1 MAICKK
7 CRNYNCHY
15 YEWCKPCLLRYLRK
29 NFKNWTSGNGKIDN
43 LIREMQLKVDSFD
56 HAIFEWIPYSQFDD
70 IKGNSMNRLC
80 LAIWKDGPLRYEFT
94 ENKYIRKKNINI
106 ALKYISKS
114 HNIADEVK
122 FYNSDI
128 FGISQNPDT
137 NGYALVLDNVYCIKC
152 GRKFTSYAKCSTCK
166 IRYSWDQKINN
177 IIQKIRFELDS
188 YDKFEWIPYEQFYN
202 IKEIDKSSSAYSALC
217 KDGPYHR
224 DININ
229 KYIRIRNVKVVL
241 KYIDLHYIICEY
253 NWIKNRSDRKIYG
266 ISQNKSDYILVFE
279 GKYCEYCEL
288 PTTYSEC
295 EPCQMNYIKKNFTY
309 CIDKNKKI
317 GNLIREMHLKND
329 YSGIVFEWIPYDQFN
344 NIKEMDEC
352 DFTSKIYSAVWK
364 NGPSYYIGKNKY
376 VRNLNQNK
384 SITLKNLCDPQN
396 NIDEILNEIKN
407 YSDCEVYGIS
417 QDSDTKDYIMVLEA
431 GYCDKCG
438 LYTYGRWCK
447 LCRINYFNKNFTVH
461 ADENEKI
468 DYLIKK
474 MQLKSDYDGI
484 VFEWIPYSLFNNIE
498 EIIKSD
504 FTEIY
509 SAVWKKGPSYYGNQ
523 IKYIRNKN
531 KNKRVTFKKVYNLQD
546 IALNEAK
553 DYSNCKLY
561 GISQDPSTKEY
572 FIIFQDEYCEK
583 CSRKYINVNMKLC
596 PICQYSG
603 NEFSNIK
610 KVGEGGFAK
619 VYSAIWTNGPLYYNN
634 SYNEYIRTQNKK
646 VALKCL
652 HNSQNISNK
661 FLNEVKGYSTKKY
674 GSYINNNVLK
684 IYGISQNPITKDYI
698 MILDYAEGGN
708 FDHWANKNY
717 KNFDWSY
724 KLTTL
729 WNIIKGLKEI
739 HQNQMVHRDFHTGNI
754 LLNAI
759 YVNSLNDNSV
769 YISDMGLCGKVND
782 INQNNIYGVMPY
794 VAPEIL
800 KGKLYTQAADIYS
813 FDNRPKIAEILEL
826 IDLFFYSYKYDKFAF
841 KRIVKVKKEQ
851 QHYEIEKQFKEAE
864 KYRKSHLTPFDE
876 SKRLTT
882 HPQAFYT
889 SRLLNPFT
897 KDLPKDDNI
906 GNNSVEVIDFTN
918 DE

>member
-1 MAICKK
+1 
-7 CRNYNCHY
+7 
-15 YEWCKPCLLRYLRK
+15 
-29 NFKNWTSGNGKIDN
+29 
-43 LIREMQLKVDSFD
+43 
-56 HAIFEWIPYSQFDD
+56 
-70 IKGNSMNRLC
+70 MNRLC

-561 GISQDPSTKEY
+561 GISQDP
-572 FIIFQDEYCEK
+572 I
-583 CSRKYINVNMKLC
+583 
-596 PICQYSG
+596 
-603 NEFSNIK
+603 
-610 KVGEGGFAK
+610 
-619 VYSAIWTNGPLYYNN
+619 
-634 SYNEYIRTQNKK
+634 
-646 VALKCL
+646 ALKCL

-674 GSYINNNVLK
+674 GTGKQPFSDCAHDQYLAINICNGVR
-684 IYGISQNPITKDYI
+684 P
-698 MILDYAEGGN
+698 E
-708 FDHWANKNY
+708 
-717 KNFDWSY
+717 
-724 KLTTL
+724 
-729 WNIIKGLKEI
+729 
-739 HQNQMVHRDFHTGNI
+739 
-754 LLNAI
+754 
-759 YVNSLNDNSV
+759 VNE
-769 YISDMGLCGKVND
+769 
-782 INQNNIYGVMPY
+782 
-794 VAPEIL
+794 PEIPKCYGEL
-800 KGKLYTQAADIYS
+800 MKNCWDS
-813 FDNRPKIAEILEL
+813 NPDNRPKIAEILEL